1 MVLTT
6 LLICLLLN
14 VPCSSQEATTRKY
27 FELENGLKVF
37 LYERHNL
44 PLVNV
49 VVAVNFGSKDET
61 EETNGLAHLLEHY
74 ILFRGTEL
82 RSGPEISKDI
92 RRHGAYFNAHTGE
105 DISLFEISIP
115 SEYIDFALTNQKEI
129 LFNLK
134 LTQEDLNEEKEVI
147 LEELS
152 QVHDDPI
159 KYATSLVYQNIFKN
173 HTYCKP
179 IYGKRETIEAIT
191 VDQMKEFY
199 KKYFVASNCS
209 MAIVGDSALG
219 DMEKKVKA
227 IFGDLKK
234 EVFAAPQF
242 EKASFL
248 EKNVELEQEMD
259 VSQAYLVIGMTGPD
273 YNHPDQFAIDVL
285 TEILGQGVNPL
296 LNSVLRG
303 RRDLVQTISMNYNS
317 LKYGGIILLI
327 FTLDPKNLSFAKSA
341 AVDFLRKTRNE
352 NYSKEDFFGENQ
364 IYAFDYL
371 GSAKNQIKFD
381 LQLSQEISL
390 SVAVS
395 LARYMLL
402 DKNII
407 KGSYL
412 ENIEKLSSSD
422 LRKAAGQYFSRG
434 KYVIVSII
442 PKKKK

>member
-1 MVLTT
+1 
-6 LLICLLLN
+6 
-14 VPCSSQEATTRKY
+14 
-27 FELENGLKVF
+27 
-37 LYERHNL
+37 
-44 PLVNV
+44 
-49 VVAVNFGSKDET
+49 
-61 EETNGLAHLLEHY
+61 
-74 ILFRGTEL
+74 
-82 RSGPEISKDI
+82 
-92 RRHGAYFNAHTGE
+92 
-105 DISLFEISIP
+105 
-115 SEYIDFALTNQKEI
+115 
-129 LFNLK
+129 
-134 LTQEDLNEEKEVI
+134 
-147 LEELS
+147 
-152 QVHDDPI
+152 
-159 KYATSLVYQNIFKN
+159 
-173 HTYCKP
+173 
-179 IYGKRETIEAIT
+179 
-191 VDQMKEFY
+191 
-199 KKYFVASNCS
+199 
-209 MAIVGDSALG
+209 
-219 DMEKKVKA
+219 VKA

-259 VSQAYLVIGMTGPD
+259 VSQAYLIIGMTGPD

-317 LKYGGIILLI
+317 LKYGGVILLI

-402 DKNII
+402 DDNII

-412 ENIEKLSSSD
+412 ENIKKLSSSD
-422 LRKAAGQYFSRG
+422 LRKVAGQYFSRG